1 MPVSGLCGP
10 VIVQMKYFSPKDMPQ
25 TIRGKVFPRPSDSVL
40 NSLRFCF
47 SFQGGKKRRK
57 EGKHMQPISELASIC
72 VALSCSRRSDG
83 CLFLQLPYL
92 SGMIASFFF
101 SPPIALM
108 FSMSP
113 AKNQTRESLSFH
125 IQTNNPSIAQV
136 RWTARKSFATNWKWE
151 TFL

>member
-1 MPVSGLCGP
+1 MILLYSTIMPVSGLCGP

-101 SPPIALM
+101 FSTNCFNVFHVSGQKPDKRVFILPYPNKQPIYRSSAVDSQEI
-108 FSMSP
+108 FR
-113 AKNQTRESLSFH
+113 N
-125 IQTNNPSIAQV
+125 
-136 RWTARKSFATNWKWE
+136 
-151 TFL
+151 